1 VELAEV
7 LVELAGGT
15 ELEARV
21 EIRQPEELEVFD
33 GLRLSVVV
41 LAEVLPEVL
50 ADVAVEVLAGI
61 LAAKV
66 LVEILAG
73 GTELV

>member
-7 LVELAGGT
+7 FAVEVASELVAELDAELVA

-33 GLRLSVVV
+33 SLRLSIV
-41 LAEVLPEVL
+41 LL
-50 ADVAVEVLAGI
+50 VAVRY
-61 LAAKV
+61 
-66 LVEILAG
+66 
-73 GTELV
+73 